1 MNDTLIHLDG
11 VSFAYERARPILRE
25 AGLQLSAGQRIGLVG
40 GNGSGK
46 STLLKIIVGLLRPS
60 EGRVEILGRACT
72 CEKDFREV
80 RRAVGLL
87 FQDSDDQLFCPTVEE
102 DVAFGP
108 LNAGATLGD
117 VHAIVKRTLAE
128 VGLEGFEK
136 RVTYQLS
143 GGEKRLAALAGVLAM
158 RPRVLLLDEPVA
170 GLDEEAQERITTL
183 LESLPHEMIVVS
195 HDPVF
200 LRRVTERTYRLRGG
214 GLDPVDSGGLTA

>member
-11 VSFAYERARPILRE
+11 VSFAYDHARPILRE
-25 AGLQLSAGQRIGLVG
+25 AGLHLGAGQRVGLVG

-60 EGRVEILGRACT
+60 AGRVAVMGRECA
-72 CEKDFREV
+72 CEKDFREA

-108 LNAGATLGD
+108 LNAGVTIAEA
-117 VHAIVKRTLAE
+117 HAIVRQTLAA

-170 GLDEEAQERITTL
+170 GLDEEAQERITAL

-200 LRRVTERTYRLRGG
+200 LRRVTETAYRLHGG
-214 GLDPVDSGGLTA
+214 ALRSVDAGGLTA